1 MLLTASHFSSHPLP
15 AFGEEPLLL
24 RVIAHLGLICTSMI
38 IDCEHFFVI
47 QLWDICISS
56 FEEGEFGFIAHI
68 IVSFSFE
75 KDFILLLVTCMS
87 VCM

>member
-38 IDCEHFFVI
+38 IDCEHFLSYNCGIFAYLLLRKVN
-47 QLWDICISS
+47 LDLLP
-56 FEEGEFGFIAHI
+56 
-68 IVSFSFE
+68 
-75 KDFILLLVTCMS
+75 ILLLVS
-87 VCM
+87 VLKKILFYF